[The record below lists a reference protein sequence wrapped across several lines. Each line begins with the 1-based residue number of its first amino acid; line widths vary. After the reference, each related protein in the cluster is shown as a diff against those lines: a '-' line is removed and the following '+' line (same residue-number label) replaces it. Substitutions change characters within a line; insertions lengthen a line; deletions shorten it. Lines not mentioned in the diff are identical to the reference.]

1 MTAKNTKR
9 LTEDERRL
17 VKNRIKTLIREAM
30 VEQGIMENPYD
41 ENAYMGKKASSKPKS
56 KSKNKQEEEEL
67 GVKRSEVMKWLDSA
81 QSLHSVL
88 AYKIWPD
95 MDKDEARSL
104 FSKKYR
110 GEDADGN
117 SYSFDDD
124 DITKLFN
131 MKDRFIDAI
140 S

>member
-1 MTAKNTKR
+1 MTAKNSKR

-41 ENAYMGKKASSKPKS
+41 ENAYMEKKASSKPKS
-56 KSKNKQEEEEL
+56 KSKDSQEEEL

-88 AYKIWPD
+88 AYKLWPD

-110 GEDADGN
+110 GEDAEGN
-117 SYSFDDD
+117 SYSFDVD
-124 DITKLFN
+124 DITTLFN

>member
-41 ENAYMGKKASSKPKS
+41 ENAYMEKKATSKPKD
-56 KSKNKQEEEEL
+56 NQEEEEEL

-88 AYKIWPD
+88 AYKLWPD

-117 SYSFDDD
+117 SYSFDVD
-124 DITKLFN
+124 DITTLFN